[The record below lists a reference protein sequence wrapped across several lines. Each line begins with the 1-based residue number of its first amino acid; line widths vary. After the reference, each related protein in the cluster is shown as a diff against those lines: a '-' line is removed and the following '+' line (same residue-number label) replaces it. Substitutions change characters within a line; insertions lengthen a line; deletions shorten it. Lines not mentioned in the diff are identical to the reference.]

1 MKWSTPHKTTT
12 TEPTPTRR
20 SGRTIRQK
28 MIFLMALLVGSI
40 SLFIYLFFPA
50 RLQEQAARAIV
61 TKASSI
67 SEVTAY
73 TLGPALDFDNIDEV
87 EEVLQAAL
95 QFEDVVYA
103 IVRAADGSPV
113 ASFVRDSTDEAI
125 FVAPD
130 AQMVRIGDGA
140 LAASFGHDSTDAVA
154 LVARDAEDG
163 MGPGG
168 TLYHA
173 RRRIASSSGTL
184 GMLYMGFS
192 MKALNEAMGRSRTL
206 LALVSL
212 LVFIIGMGATYGIS
226 VFITRPLGE
235 IVHAADRIA
244 QGDLTQRA
252 SVETNDE
259 VGHLA
264 MSFNKM
270 VDGLEQAYEAVQTS
284 ESRFRAFIEHAT
296 DIVGLID
303 RDGRILYLSPSVE
316 DVIGYRAE
324 DLAGKSVFEYVHSDD
339 QAVLK
344 FGLRQGA
351 SNPDATLTAEVRWR
365 HRDGSWRYLS
375 YRGRSLLD
383 HPGIESI
390 LINARD
396 ITENKQFEQELVK
409 AKDKAE
415 EMVRLKNTFLAN
427 MSHEI
432 RTPLTG
438 ILGNAQVLG
447 EEVSKEQLELVDTIR
462 ASGQRLMNTLN
473 SVLDLAQLEARSIA
487 LDRNVLD
494 VAREAAEAVQLLRP
508 LARETVILET
518 IAPPEPVYA
527 HLDPHCLHRIL
538 NNLVGNAIK
547 FTERG
552 RINVEIDGDDA
563 HVSLRVRDTG
573 AGISKAFL
581 PHIFDEFKQEST
593 GMSRSHE
600 GNGLGLSITKQ
611 LTELMDGTIIVESI
625 KGLGS
630 VFTITFPRVPAPLQ
644 PDVENLE
651 ILEALRPAHA
661 PVLTRAEDRPP
672 VHEDALSRA
681 HVLVV
686 EDNVA
691 TRNMIEHMLSPHY
704 DVEVAANSRDAL
716 TAAAHTRFDAIL
728 MDINLGDGKDGVD
741 TMRDLRTVAA
751 YQHVPVIAVTAYAM
765 PGDAQQFLDKGFD
778 DYLSKPFQ
786 SERLLGTL
794 ARNLC

>member
-1 MKWSTPHKTTT
+1 MMKWVAPHKTIATGPTT
-12 TEPTPTRR
+12 TRR

-28 MIFLMALLVGSI
+28 MVFLMALLVGSI

-50 RLQEQAARAIV
+50 RLHEQATEAIV

-73 TLGPALDFDNIDEV
+73 ALGPALDFNNIDEV

-103 IVRAADGSPV
+103 VVRDANGTLA
-113 ASFVRDSTDEAI
+113 ASFVRDSTEAAI
-125 FVAPD
+125 IVAPD
-130 AQMVRIGDGA
+130 AQMIRTGDGA
-140 LAASFGHDSTDAVA
+140 LAASFAHGSTDATIAVA
-154 LVARDAEDG
+154 PEVQDG
-163 MGPGG
+163 LRAGG
-168 TLYHA
+168 ALYHA
-173 RRRIASSSGTL
+173 RRHIASSSGTL
-184 GMLYMGFS
+184 GTLYMGFS
-192 MKALNEAMGRSRTL
+192 LTALNEAMDRSRTL

-235 IVHAADRIA
+235 IVHAADCIA

-252 SVETNDE
+252 AVASNDE

-264 MSFNKM
+264 RSFNKM
-270 VDGLEQAYEAVQTS
+270 VDGLEQAYEALQTS
-284 ESRFRAFIEHAT
+284 ESRSRAFIEHAT
-296 DIVGLID
+296 DIIGLID
-303 RDGRILYLSPSVE
+303 QDGRILYLSPSVE
-316 DVIGYRAE
+316 DVMGYQAE
-324 DLAGKSVFEYVHSDD
+324 DLTGKSVFEYVHSDD
-339 QAVLK
+339 QAALQ

-351 SNPDATLTAEVRWR
+351 SNPGATLTAEVRWR
-365 HRDGSWRYLS
+365 HQDGSWRYLS

-396 ITENKQFEQELVK
+396 ITETKQFEQELMA

-415 EMVRLKNTFLAN
+415 EMVQLKNTFLAN

-438 ILGNAQVLG
+438 ILGYAQVLG
-447 EEVSKEQLELVDTIR
+447 EEVSEEQRELVDTIR

-487 LDRNVLD
+487 LDRAVLD
-494 VAREAAEAVQLLRP
+494 VAREAAEAVQLLKP
-508 LARETVILET
+508 LAREAVILEA
-518 IAPPEPVYA
+518 IAPPEPVYVD
-527 HLDPHCLHRIL
+527 LDPHCLHRIF

-552 RINVEIDGDDA
+552 RINVEIDGDEA
-563 HVSLRVRDTG
+563 SVYLRVRDTG
-573 AGISKAFL
+573 VGISKEFL

-593 GMSRSHE
+593 GISRSHE

-611 LTELMDGTIIVESI
+611 LTELMDGTIVVESI

-630 VFTITFPRVPAPLQ
+630 IFTITFPRAPAPPQ

-651 ILEALRPAHA
+651 AHEALRPAS
-661 PVLTRAEDRPP
+661 VLPRAEDRPP
-672 VHEDALSRA
+672 IREDALARA
-681 HVLVV
+681 YVLVV

-691 TRNMIEHMLSPHY
+691 TRNMIERMLSPHY
-704 DVEVAANSRDAL
+704 DVAVAANSSDAL
-716 TAAAHTRFDAIL
+716 KAAAHTRFDAIL